1 MDNETQVLD
10 ADETQAAAA
19 ETSAQGAAQPARRGG
34 RPAIEHDP
42 AVWLPEEKLSRL
54 REGRVVSNKME
65 KTVVVAVDR
74 LVRHR
79 LYKKILRRTSKFM
92 AHDEM
97 SCNVGDVVRIVETR
111 PLSKR
116 KRWRVVQVVERAP
129 QVLLVRG
136 DVATS

>member
-1 MDNETQVLD
+1 MDNDTNV
-10 ADETQAAAA
+10 TSAATPQTGAA
-19 ETSAQGAAQPARRGG
+19 ETAALGAHRQGG
-34 RPAIEHDP
+34 RQAIEHDP
-42 AVWLPEEKLSRL
+42 AVWLPADKANRL

-79 LYKKILRRTSKFM
+79 LYKKIMRRTSKFM

-111 PLSKR
+111 PLSKS
-116 KRWRVVQVVERAP
+116 KRWRVVQIIERAP

-136 DVATS
+136 DETA

>member
-1 MDNETQVLD
+1 MDNETQALA
-10 ADETQAAAA
+10 ADETQAGASETAAP
-19 ETSAQGAAQPARRGG
+19 AQPARRG

-79 LYKKILRRTSKFM
+79 LYKKIIRRTSKFM
-92 AHDEM
+92 AHDEL

-136 DVATS
+136 DVAT

>member
-1 MDNETQVLD
+1 MDNEQNVTP
-10 ADETQAAAA
+10 A
-19 ETSAQGAAQPARRGG
+19 ETVALDTAETATPRVAKQGG

-42 AVWLPEEKLSRL
+42 AVWLPADKASRL

-65 KTVVVAVDR
+65 KTVVIAVDR

-79 LYKKILRRTSKFM
+79 LYKKIMRRTSKFM
-92 AHDEM
+92 AHDEL
-97 SCNVGDVVRIVETR
+97 SCNIGDVVRIVETR

-116 KRWRVVQVVERAP
+116 KRWRVVQIVERAP

-136 DVATS
+136 DVATK

>member
-1 MDNETQVLD
+1 MDNETNVTPAAE
-10 ADETQAAAA
+10 ADES
-19 ETSAQGAAQPARRGG
+19 SAQAAQPRRRGG

-42 AVWLPEEKLSRL
+42 AVWLPEEKLARL
-54 REGRVVSNKME
+54 REGRIVSNKMQ

-79 LYKKILRRTSKFM
+79 LYKKIMRRTSKFM

-116 KRWRVVQVVERAP
+116 KRWRVVQIVERAP

-136 DVATS
+136 DDATR

>member
-1 MDNETQVLD
+1 MDNETNV
-10 ADETQAAAA
+10 TPAA
-19 ETSAQGAAQPARRGG
+19 EAEEPSAAPPKRRGG

-42 AVWLPEEKLSRL
+42 AVWLPEEKLARL
-54 REGRVVSNKME
+54 REGRVVSNKMQ

-79 LYKKILRRTSKFM
+79 LYKKIMRRTSKFM
-92 AHDEM
+92 AHDEL
-97 SCNVGDVVRIVETR
+97 SCNIGDVVRIVETR

-116 KRWRVVQVVERAP
+116 KRWRVVQIVERAP

-136 DVATS
+136 DVATQ